1 MPVTVIRSIR
11 NSTEVRWSI
20 TNLENPAETEEGGR
34 ASYSLYPGDTWLCS
48 IRIPSPEGEWQF
60 NSGSPRNPNSRG
72 AYILIMTPRPMELAV
87 SRKFAVWQQGN
98 HVRYSTDASWSENGP
113 LVPGNNTAGGDKG
126 VEIVGTNRFDAELR
140 FY

>member
-1 MPVTVIRSIR
+1 MSVTVIKSIR
-11 NSTEVRWSI
+11 NATTVRWSI
-20 TNLENPAETEEGGR
+20 TNLENPTETEESGK

-48 IRIPSPEGEWQF
+48 IQIPSPENEWQF
-60 NSGSPRNPNSRG
+60 NSGSRRQSRG

-98 HVRYSTDASWSENGP
+98 HVRYSTDASWSENGT
-113 LVPGNNTAGGDKG
+113 LVPGNSTVGGDG
-126 VEIVGTNRFDAELR
+126 VVEIVGTNRFDAELR